1 MTKDYNFYIYIL
13 TNWNDQVMYIGMTNN
28 LERRLYEHKNKLVDG
43 FTKKYNVNKL
53 VYYEH
58 GNDVHAAIAREKEI
72 KKWRREKKNNLVI
85 TMNPTWKDLSLE
97 WEAPKVSPASLA
109 SPRDMGRNDKPDT
122 IPVISTS
129 ASEEKS

>member
-1 MTKDYNFYIYIL
+1 
-13 TNWNDQVMYIGMTNN
+13 MTNN

-43 FTKKYNVNKL
+43 FTRKYNVSKL

-72 KKWRREKKNNLVI
+72 KKWRREKKNNLVV

-97 WEAPKVSPASLA
+97 WEVDKVPPA
-109 SPRDMGRNDKPDT
+109 GRNDN
-122 IPVISTS
+122 PVTPGTS
-129 ASEEKS
+129 KEDP